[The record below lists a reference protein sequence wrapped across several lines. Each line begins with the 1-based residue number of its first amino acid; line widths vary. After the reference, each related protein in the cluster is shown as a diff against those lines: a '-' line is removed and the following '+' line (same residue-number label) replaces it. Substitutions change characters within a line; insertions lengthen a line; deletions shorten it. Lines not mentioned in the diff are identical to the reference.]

1 MKIRPLYLLIF
12 FLLGFVAI
20 ELFYTRIPFPYEKTV
35 RTMGT
40 TVRVKV
46 VGPGAP
52 HWTKRAIDEISRIDR
67 LFSKFNPDSEISL
80 LNRLA
85 GRAPLQVSADT
96 FNVLKLAEEVKRA
109 SHGAFDVSYGT
120 QRIDLG
126 GIGKGYAVESARRLL
141 LKKEIKSAIIDMHSS
156 IAVIGDGW
164 KVGVRDP
171 RDKDKLLGVVVLNDG
186 EALSTSAQYEQPGHI
201 IDPRTG
207 KPAAKCLSATV
218 IARDAA
224 LADALSTAVF
234 VLGPK
239 KGIKLIKRWPQVAAL
254 LVDAKGN
261 VTTTN
266 DNSGF
271 KLR

>member
-1 MKIRPLYLLIF
+1 MKIRPLYIF
-12 FLLGFVAI
+12 IIFLLLLTGI
-20 ELFYTRIPFPYEKTV
+20 ELFYTSLPITFE
-35 RTMGT
+35 RTSKVMGT
-40 TVRVKV
+40 TVRIKV

-52 HWTKRAIDEISRIDR
+52 HWTMRAINEINRIDR
-67 LFSKFNPDSEISL
+67 LFSKFNPDSEIGL

-96 FNVLKLAEEVKRA
+96 FNVLKLAEKVKRA
-109 SHGAFDVSYGT
+109 SRGAFDVKYGT
-120 QRIDLG
+120 QGIDLG

-141 LKKEIKSAIIDMHSS
+141 LKKGVRRAIIDMHSS
-156 IAVIGDGW
+156 IAVIGNGW
-164 KVGVRDP
+164 RVGVRDP
-171 RDKDKLLGVVVLNDG
+171 RDEGRILDVIVLNDG

-239 KGIKLIKRWPQVAAL
+239 EGMMLAEKMNVKALIVDKNGIIR
-254 LVDAKGN
+254 GN
-261 VTTTN
+261 LRM
-266 DNSGF
+266 NSRF
-271 KLR
+271 P